1 MKIRYF
7 MLIAIALSAID
18 TTFSTVGG
26 KQMLWFSGYDQN
38 AQKLYWLCHYEDESV
53 RLPQLYYYHLKACT
67 AKQTKA
73 LPQLIEVRSLILA
86 SKLKNLI
93 LTKIALNSTKKL
105 IKFKSAYS
113 LQESK
118 NQHNCIFSNQ
128 ILSRNSRRNRIYHWR
143 LYFAL

>member
-53 RLPQLYYYHLKACT
+53 RLPQLYYYHLKAYT
-67 AKQTKA
+67 AKQAKA
-73 LPQLIEVRSLILA
+73 LSELIEVRSLILA
-86 SKLKNLI
+86 SKLKKLI
-93 LTKIALNSTKKL
+93 LTKIALNSTK
-105 IKFKSAYS
+105 
-113 LQESK
+113 
-118 NQHNCIFSNQ
+118 N
-128 ILSRNSRRNRIYHWR
+128 W
-143 LYFAL
+143 

>member
-38 AQKLYWLCHYEDESV
+38 AQKLYWLRYYEDESV
-53 RLPQLYYYHLKACT
+53 CLPQLYYYHLKACT

-86 SKLKNLI
+86 SKLKKLI

-105 IKFKSAYS
+105 DKIKKC
-113 LQESK
+113 LQPLRIEESTQLHIQQP
-118 NQHNCIFSNQ
+118 NLISQF
-128 ILSRNSRRNRIYHWR
+128 
-143 LYFAL
+143 